1 MYNPEQECKVMI
13 KNLKRLCKEK
23 NISANALAIEAG
35 ISTSTMSYIMNG
47 KSKPYVYTV
56 LMICNVLGVTV
67 SELFEDIELDF
78 NNTDMKQMIKNEEE
92 LIAIYRSLSV
102 KKRKLLLIFME
113 MLLDYDEENLSKLG

>member
-1 MYNPEQECKVMI
+1 MYDPEQECKVMI

-23 NISANALAIEAG
+23 NISPNALAIEAG

>member
-1 MYNPEQECKVMI
+1 MYDPEQECKVMI

-78 NNTDMKQMIKNEEE
+78 NNTGSPRNVGDK
-92 LIAIYRSLSV
+92 IAGDRIN
-102 KKRKLLLIFME
+102 KGFE
-113 MLLDYDEENLSKLG
+113 GN